1 MAEFAKC
8 HICRALMVDD
18 PDDRREHLGKH
29 ADSAKKIEAQRVK
42 VNGLLDQIA
51 ALRDQVK
58 GYGQQLEQHPISAAP
73 ESIVV
78 NEMPDDEIDE
88 FEDDLTPRRTPTTT
102 WPRPSPTPPPA
113 NPSKTQPTTSTPS
126 RASPPS
132 TTSHEQPTPP
142 DRPRP
147 AP

>member
-51 ALRDQVK
+51 VLRDQVK
-58 GYGQQLEQHPISAAP
+58 GYGQQLEQHPISIAP
-73 ESIVV
+73 ESISI
-78 NEMPDDEIDE
+78 NEMPEDEIDA
-88 FEDDLTPRRTPTTT
+88 FEDDLPTSKYADDDVAATIANPTAANPTAGEPTAGEPTEDAADLLPVNDAISNLYTPRT
-102 WPRPSPTPPPA
+102 
-113 NPSKTQPTTSTPS
+113 
-126 RASPPS
+126 
-132 TTSHEQPTPP
+132 
-142 DRPRP
+142 
-147 AP
+147 